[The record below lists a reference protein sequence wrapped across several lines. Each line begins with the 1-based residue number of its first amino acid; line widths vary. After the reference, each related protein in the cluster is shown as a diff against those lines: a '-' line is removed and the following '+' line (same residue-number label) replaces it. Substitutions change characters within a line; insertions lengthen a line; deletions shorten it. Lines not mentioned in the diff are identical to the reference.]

1 MRTEEITFTTD
12 VGALSHAKL
21 YIPVQASAENKLP
34 AVLLCHG
41 YTASLDAMEPN
52 AIELSRRGYVVMALD
67 LYGHGESALPPDG
80 YRQAEMGNVENYAPD
95 LGSYSALQ
103 ELGKLEYVDAARI
116 GMLGHSMGTAAIQ
129 EGAYLAYAKWQAAYT
144 AAQTEAAA
152 AGQDETAAAG
162 AAYLAAMDAGIVLPS
177 SMVLTGYNY
186 NVRNVNDLTY
196 NGVNA
201 ENGVFPLYAAP
212 VNMCTIEGDY
222 DELMEIVKQC
232 QLIAVQAGA
241 TATMTYVKINY
252 NPEGVL
258 TINQKTDKYVLRPA
272 LGGGRRRPVY
282 HQL

>member
-1 MRTEEITFTTD
+1 
-12 VGALSHAKL
+12 
-21 YIPVQASAENKLP
+21 
-34 AVLLCHG
+34 
-41 YTASLDAMEPN
+41 
-52 AIELSRRGYVVMALD
+52 
-67 LYGHGESALPPDG
+67 
-80 YRQAEMGNVENYAPD
+80 
-95 LGSYSALQ
+95 
-103 ELGKLEYVDAARI
+103 
-116 GMLGHSMGTAAIQ
+116 MLGHSMGTAAIQ

-222 DELMEIVKQC
+222 DEFSGLLWGVDDAARYTTSFKFACGTGGASNVPSGTYFLYGDAAATPLSRAEAVNAAASAAVTMQPIRAAYSFDGTHSDTYYLS
-232 QLIAVQAGA
+232 LIH
-241 TATMTYVKINY
+241 I
-252 NPEGVL
+252 
-258 TINQKTDKYVLRPA
+258 
-272 LGGGRRRPVY
+272 
-282 HQL
+282 